1 MLKPWKNLTWIVYDV
16 VTHPWAFG
24 ELFKHNIGWLTLTF
38 NEHKQTIIHM
48 YILSY
53 AGVELVCILCCWY
66 TRYIYSSY
74 EHHYTWSRFTDIVI
88 YVASFSCVIY
98 CVLVFIYEINLWWL
112 TSWTMIERDFPRVDK
127 DLLRPYAQIRTG
139 SQGHIY
145 TEYCIVYRCDPRI
158 PSLV

>member
-1 MLKPWKNLTWIVYDV
+1 MLAWNSSVYYVADIRGIY
-16 VTHPWAFG
+16 TART
-24 ELFKHNIGWLTLTF
+24 NI
-38 NEHKQTIIHM
+38 TIREVG
-48 YILSY
+48 SQ
-53 AGVELVCILCCWY
+53 
-66 TRYIYSSY
+66 
-74 EHHYTWSRFTDIVI
+74 IVI